1 MGSTHCTNERIL
13 GIEAS
18 GYKSARQK
26 SDLSVGVDCT
36 IQNNG
41 RLAKAGGG
49 SRRHQ

>member
-41 RLAKAGGG
+41 RLAKADGG